1 MSVKQPMDG
10 QYDRGIIPSE
20 TAARK
25 EREGEDF
32 KETPEA
38 KGDMDT
44 TAGYTVDQEGLANNY
59 AIEPEM
65 YYEEPGDL
73 RKKEEALEAQR
84 KQELE
89 EVNDTDEEGDLTKKK
104 DDRGK
109 GVGVI

>member
-10 QYDRGIIPSE
+10 QYDRGITPAE
-20 TAARK
+20 TAARQ
-25 EREGEDF
+25 EREGENYQ
-32 KETPEA
+32 ETPEA
-38 KGDMDT
+38 TTDMDT
-44 TAGYTVDQEGLANNY
+44 TAGYTVDQEGLTNNY

-84 KQELE
+84 KEELK
-89 EVNDTDEEGDLTKKK
+89 EVNQTDEEGELTKKE